1 MNGIKGVKEMKD
13 FYKEIE
19 YQMVEEVAATLLKSK
34 PKKMDKQKY
43 LCDYVNNTYGLLGK
57 VVYVHTI

>member
-1 MNGIKGVKEMKD
+1 MKD

-19 YQMVEEVAATLLKSK
+19 YQMVEEVAATLLKNK